1 MSTNHKL
8 LMAHLKRV
16 SLVPFLASHTSRTT
30 LRLRKTTH
38 NDAKSQ
44 ETRSRSKRLQVQR
57 CDLRRGMSF
66 AIPALA
72 KSSAPA
78 KDRMAALDSSLPLFG
93 IYICM
98 QMKRVDQ

>member
-1 MSTNHKL
+1 
-8 LMAHLKRV
+8 
-16 SLVPFLASHTSRTT
+16 
-30 LRLRKTTH
+30 
-38 NDAKSQ
+38 
-44 ETRSRSKRLQVQR
+44 
-57 CDLRRGMSF
+57 MSF

-93 IYICM
+93 IYICT